1 MTIKE
6 LSKLY
11 NLNREVEIMQKRLA
25 DLEWEIQRDEER
37 LRNLEARY
45 GSISSPS
52 YDGMP
57 KSPSYG
63 NKMESEVAELLD
75 LRDKIARKKALRS
88 ECAMTIHAQEILC
101 LTERNRLERY
111 IAELPDSL
119 LRMIF
124 ALRFIN
130 GLSWAQVSEHIG
142 RHTTEDSVKKQCYRY
157 LNEQNKAQK

>member
-25 DLEWEIQRDEER
+25 DLEWEIQWDEER

-142 RHTTEDSVKKQCYRY
+142 MHTTEDSVKKQCYRY

>member
-11 NLNREVEIMQKRLA
+11 NLNREVEMTQKRLA
-25 DLEWEIQRDEER
+25 DLEWEIQRDEDR
-37 LRNLEARY
+37 LRSLEAKY

-63 NKMESEVAELLD
+63 NRIENEVAELLD
-75 LRDKIARKKALRS
+75 LRDLITRKKALRS

-101 LTERNRLERY
+101 LTERSRLERY
-111 IAELPDSL
+111 IADLPDSL

-124 ALRFIN
+124 TLRFIS
-130 GLSWAQVSEHIG
+130 GLTWAQVSEHIG
-142 RHTTEDSVKKQCYRY
+142 MHTTEDSVKKQCYRY

>member
-142 RHTTEDSVKKQCYRY
+142 MHTTEDSVKKQCYRY

>member
-11 NLNREVEIMQKRLA
+11 NLNREVEMTQKRLA
-25 DLEWEIQRDEER
+25 DLEWEIQRDEDR
-37 LRNLEARY
+37 LRSLEAKY

-63 NKMESEVAELLD
+63 NRIENEVAELLD
-75 LRDKIARKKALRS
+75 LRDLITRKKALRS

-101 LTERNRLERY
+101 LTERSRLERY
-111 IAELPDSL
+111 IADLPDSL

-124 ALRFIN
+124 TLRFIS
-130 GLSWAQVSEHIG
+130 GFTWAQVSEHIG
-142 RHTTEDSVKKQCYRY
+142 MHTTEDSVKKQCYRY

>member
-11 NLNREVEIMQKRLA
+11 NLNREIEITQKRLA
-25 DLEWEIQRDEER
+25 ALEWEIQRDEER
-37 LRNLEARY
+37 LRSLEAQC
-45 GSISSPS
+45 GAIASPG

-57 KSPSYG
+57 HSSSGG
-63 NKMESEVAELLD
+63 NKLESEAIELVD
-75 LRDKIARKKALRS
+75 LRDTIARKKALRS

-111 IAELPDSL
+111 IADLPDSL

-130 GLSWAQVSEHIG
+130 GLTWAQVSEHIG
-142 RHTTEDSVKKQCYRY
+142 MHTTEDSVKKQCYRY
-157 LNEQNKAQK
+157 LDEQNRANG

>member
-52 YDGMP
+52 YDGIP

-142 RHTTEDSVKKQCYRY
+142 MHTTEDSVKKQCYRY
-157 LNEQNKAQK
+157 LNEQNKAQE